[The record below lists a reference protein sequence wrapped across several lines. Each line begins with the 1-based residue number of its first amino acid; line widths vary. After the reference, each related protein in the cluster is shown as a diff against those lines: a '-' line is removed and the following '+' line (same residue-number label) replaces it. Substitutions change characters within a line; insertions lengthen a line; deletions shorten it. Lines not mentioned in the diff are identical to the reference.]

1 MVLAVIEAVY
11 RFLWGDLFTIPIGN
25 GNGIGIPLLVLLLI
39 PTGIYFTIRTKFLPV
54 RLFPDM
60 IRALGGK
67 KKEEGGLSPVQTL
80 FVSTATRVGMGNLVG
95 VVAAI
100 SAGGAGAVFW
110 MWISAI
116 FGSSTAFVEAALAH
130 LYKEKRSALRR
141 ISRRSGLLYPQL
153 CGAREKKEIE
163 TLRRCRFVCAVRSD
177 LLGRDQPGH
186 QQFGGIGI

>member
-116 FGSSTAFVEAALAH
+116 FPISSRMPMTAGSSPSSL
-130 LYKEKRSALRR
+130 LRR
-141 ISRRSGLLYPQL
+141 WKRRF
-153 CGAREKKEIE
+153 CG
-163 TLRRCRFVCAVRSD
+163 TCR
-177 LLGRDQPGH
+177 LQWT
-186 QQFGGIGI
+186 I

>member
-116 FGSSTAFVEAALAH
+116 FGSSTAFVEAALGASIQR
-130 LYKEKRSALRR
+130 KRSALRR

-177 LLGRDQPGH
+177 LLGWDQPGH

>member
-67 KKEEGGLSPVQTL
+67 KKEEGRSVTGADLVCVDSDPC
-80 FVSTATRVGMGNLVG
+80 GNG
-95 VVAAI
+95 
-100 SAGGAGAVFW
+100 
-110 MWISAI
+110 
-116 FGSSTAFVEAALAH
+116 E
-130 LYKEKRSALRR
+130 
-141 ISRRSGLLYPQL
+141 SRRSCRCDL
-153 CGAREKKEIE
+153 CGRCGSRVLDVDLGDLWFLHGHLWRQPWRIYTKKKIRS
-163 TLRRCRFVCAVRSD
+163 TADITAVRLIISTAM
-177 LLGRDQPGH
+177 RSA
-186 QQFGGIGI
+186 

>member
-80 FVSTATRVGMGNLVG
+80 FVSTATRVGMG
-95 VVAAI
+95 I
-100 SAGGAGAVFW
+100 SSELSLRSLRAVREPC
-110 MWISAI
+110 S
-116 FGSSTAFVEAALAH
+116 GCG
-130 LYKEKRSALRR
+130 
-141 ISRRSGLLYPQL
+141 SRRSLVPPRHLWRQPWRIYT
-153 CGAREKKEIE
+153 KKKIRS
-163 TLRRCRFVCAVRSD
+163 TADITAVRLIISTAM
-177 LLGRDQPGH
+177 RSA
-186 QQFGGIGI
+186 

>member
-80 FVSTATRVGMGNLVG
+80 FVWEWG
-95 VVAAI
+95 I
-100 SAGGAGAVFW
+100 SSELSLRSLRAVREPC
-110 MWISAI
+110 S
-116 FGSSTAFVEAALAH
+116 GCG
-130 LYKEKRSALRR
+130 
-141 ISRRSGLLYPQL
+141 SRRSLVPPRHLWRQPWRIYT
-153 CGAREKKEIE
+153 KKKIRS
-163 TLRRCRFVCAVRSD
+163 TADITAVRLIISTAM
-177 LLGRDQPGH
+177 RSA
-186 QQFGGIGI
+186 